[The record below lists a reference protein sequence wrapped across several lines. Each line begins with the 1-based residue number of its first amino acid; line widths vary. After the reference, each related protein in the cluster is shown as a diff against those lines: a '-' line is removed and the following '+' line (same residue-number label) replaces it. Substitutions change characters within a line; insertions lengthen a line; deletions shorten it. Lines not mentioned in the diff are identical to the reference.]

1 MFMSEV
7 ESIVHSKT
15 NTYYRGQRT
24 HIGLTL
30 TM

>member
-1 MFMSEV
+1 MLIMSV
-7 ESIVHSKT
+7 VQFNVHSIK
-15 NTYYRGQRT
+15 NDRGQRT